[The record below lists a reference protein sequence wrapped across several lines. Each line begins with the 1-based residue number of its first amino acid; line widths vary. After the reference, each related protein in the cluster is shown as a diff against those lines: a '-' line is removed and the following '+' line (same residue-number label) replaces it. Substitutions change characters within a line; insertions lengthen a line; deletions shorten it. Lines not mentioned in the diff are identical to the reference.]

1 MCWEIKRGSGLS
13 QLVDKNVFGFRFNI
27 NKRPLNF
34 AGLTQSASVILD
46 TFSDN
51 KHNINDHRKFDR
63 IFKSEKKS
71 PEKPG
76 GVEQFIKDL
85 DRRCFSINFN
95 DYSLKS
101 AVFNGDNDGCRDGLL
116 DFKNKLSG
124 INLDSKPN
132 SRNLYYILDNL
143 YASGLVDG
151 SFLNLIFKTFFLNH
165 QLGSFCLVNVDFQ
178 EDISHKVSAISVD
191 KINDQH
197 QISFTVR
204 NTKEV
209 LNSQNTDK
217 RLNIKFNC
225 HDDCIDKEVCIS
237 ESKVDLIYECILN
250 SDGVTVN
257 LSMPDQIS
265 NALFYSNN
273 LLKMLVALFETHK
286 SEEII
291 YLLEKLIENKSL
303 DELNEFILDER
314 ITIYELMSL
323 YEKCFPVPDSLG
335 SFVGLLENRLQGFIK
350 DVGVDDFYKLG
361 LHLNKVDS
369 DIDFHLKSLYKDCY
383 RGNFGADKN
392 LGLRSMMNLASIRY
406 DKCESLNSKCSK
418 SYFMCLALFSVA
430 LPLIFNKTFFR
441 SSSCVVAPF
450 YDANLESNIK
460 DYKQS
465 DLENNNL
472 LGLAVA

>member
-1 MCWEIKRGSGLS
+1 LS
-13 QLVDKNVFGFRFNI
+13 QLVDKNDFGFRFNI

-34 AGLTQSASVILD
+34 AGLTRPASIILD
-46 TFSDN
+46 TFSDKN
-51 KHNINDHRKFDR
+51 HNINDNRKFDR
-63 IFKSEKKS
+63 IFK
-71 PEKPG
+71 PEKNLPEQPG
-76 GVEQFIKDL
+76 GVDQFIKDL
-85 DRRCFSINFN
+85 DRRCFSINFG
-95 DYSLKS
+95 DDSLNPI
-101 AVFNGDNDGCRDGLL
+101 VFNGGEDGCRDSLL
-116 DFKNKLSG
+116 NFKDKLSDVKLG
-124 INLDSKPN
+124 SKPG
-132 SRNLYYILDNL
+132 SGNLYDIMDNL

-151 SFLNLIFKTFFLNH
+151 SFLNLIVKTFFLNH
-165 QLGSFCLVNVDFQ
+165 QLRSFYLINVDFQ

-191 KINDQH
+191 TVNDQP

-225 HDDCIDKEVCIS
+225 HDDSLDQDACIA

-250 SDGVTVN
+250 SDGVTIN

-265 NALFYSNN
+265 NALFYSDN

-291 YLLEKLIENKSL
+291 YLLEKLIENKNL
-303 DELNEFILDER
+303 DELNKFILDER
-314 ITIYELMSL
+314 LTVYELMSL
-323 YEKCFPVPDSLG
+323 YEKCFPVPESLDG
-335 SFVGLLENRLQGFIK
+335 FVGLLENRLQSFIK

-392 LGLRSMMNLASIRY
+392 IGLRSVMNLASIRY

-430 LPLIFNKTFFR
+430 LPLVFNKTFFGSR
-441 SSSCVVAPF
+441 SAIVAVAPF
-450 YDANLESNIK
+450 YDDNLDSNIK
-460 DYKQS
+460 KVYNQG
-465 DLENNNL
+465 DLEKNNL